1 MRGCGARV
9 FLANPLKAVLPV
21 FQPFSVRGCPVSNR
35 YDVQGLGWRRGRDS
49 TPFHQELQPG
59 SRVPTHYPPEDA
71 MRVIGLLSCA
81 IVTAVTFSACSRSG
95 RPTGTGPM
103 GLPSPS
109 ELQPAGSLPSIGTQ
123 SPTGRAAATA
133 SRKKVAEKEE
143 PATLIAN
150 DRTRCTVTADRFK
163 NTRVG
168 DDAICDWRTGDRAP

>member
-1 MRGCGARV
+1 MANRIRFDQCFFFGGTSEPGTGTRG
-9 FLANPLKAVLPV
+9 
-21 FQPFSVRGCPVSNR
+21 
-35 YDVQGLGWRRGRDS
+35 
-49 TPFHQELQPG
+49 T
-59 SRVPTHYPPEDA
+59 THLEDA
-71 MRVIGLLSCA
+71 MRVIGLLSCV

-133 SRKKVAEKEE
+133 SRKKVADKEE
-143 PATLIAN
+143 PATLIAS